1 MLSMRTTKMTT
12 RSNYSARLKH
22 HNSRRTAYQIA
33 GYRATLRTRRV
44 APGSLRPQSPL
55 GPPGTGVPLE
65 LCTNPASGIYIPCA
79 RTIPATTPRAH
90 CIGEGFR
97 MSGSMHHATS
107 GVGQYVKHAPSSQ
120 LDETQLSIQSI
131 PKHLR
136 AHHDRVDSATLLFL
150 F

>member
-1 MLSMRTTKMTT
+1 MLSMRTSQMITG
-12 RSNYSARLKH
+12 SNYSARLKH
-22 HNSRRTAYQIA
+22 HKSRRTAYQIA
-33 GYRATLRTRRV
+33 GYRATLRTRR
-44 APGSLRPQSPL
+44 AASMRPESPL
-55 GPPGTGVPLE
+55 GPPGSGVPLD
-65 LCTNPASGIYIPCA
+65 LSTNPASGIYIPCA

-97 MSGSMHHATS
+97 MSGSMHHASS

-131 PKHLR
+131 PKQLR